1 MKPYSIDLRQRVVE
15 AYENGE
21 GTQPQLA
28 EAFGVSVSW
37 VEKLLFRWRQTG
49 SVSPKPHGGG
59 RQANITGK
67 KLDRL
72 KTLVEENPSATLD
85 ELRRKGRFKG
95 SVMSVFRALERLDI
109 TRKKSR
115 LTT

>member
-1 MKPYSIDLRQRVVE
+1 MKTYSIDLRWRVVE
-15 AYENGE
+15 AHENGE
-21 GTQPQLA
+21 GTQKELA
-28 EAFGVSVSW
+28 EAFGVSLSW
-37 VEKLLFRWRQTG
+37 VEKLLCRWRQTG
-49 SVSPKPHGGG
+49 TVSPKPHGGG

-72 KTLVEENPSATLD
+72 KTLTEENPSATLE

-95 SVMSVFRALERLDI
+95 SIMSVFRALERLDI

-115 LTT
+115 STT

>member
-1 MKPYSIDLRQRVVE
+1 MKPYSMDLRQRVVE

-21 GTQPQLA
+21 GAQKELA
-28 EAFGVSVSW
+28 EAFGVSLSW
-37 VEKLLFRWRQTG
+37 VEKLLCRWRQTG
-49 SVSPKPHGGG
+49 TVSPQPHGGG

-72 KTLVEENPSATLD
+72 KTLTEENPSATLE

-95 SVMSVFRALERLDI
+95 SIMSVFRALARLDI

-115 LTT
+115 STT